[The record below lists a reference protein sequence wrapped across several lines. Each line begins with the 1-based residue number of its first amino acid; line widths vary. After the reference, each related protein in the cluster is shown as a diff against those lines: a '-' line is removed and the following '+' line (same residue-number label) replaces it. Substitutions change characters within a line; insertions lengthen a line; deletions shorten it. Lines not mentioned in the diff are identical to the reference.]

1 MRKICLVLAF
11 LLALTAV
18 GPVRTAA
25 AETVMRSEIALV
37 DVTVPETGRIV
48 LNPYGLPVEIDGET
62 TQEQIAS
69 QTMPITNN
77 GETPV
82 VVSASA
88 TGRISEHSSMAFA
101 AAPPPADGLE
111 KEIFMYAEF
120 QNEDGRWMN
129 GYKGRSNQVLITE
142 TASRTKEV
150 LTLDAGAGGV
160 FRLFGATAV
169 SPADPWSG
177 ADEVSVSFAFTFVP
191 VIEPAETASEEAEP
205 SETPAEPVETPD
217 EPVETTEVP
226 SETPAESNE
235 TTEEP
240 VETPAAPVET
250 PEEPVEPPVE
260 PSETPAEPVEP
271 PAEPTEPPEAPTETP
286 DEPVETPAEP
296 VETPEVPV
304 ESPEEPVVTV

>member
-1 MRKICLVLAF
+1 MRKFSLVLAF

-191 VIEPAETASEEAEP
+191 VIEPAETASEEEPSEEPAAEP
-205 SETPAEPVETPD
+205 SEEPSAEPSE
-217 EPVETTEVP
+217 EPATEPSEEPTTEPSDAPAGPSKEEEPSKAPEP
-226 SETPAESNE
+226 SEEP
-235 TTEEP
+235 TTEPSEEP
-240 VETPAAPVET
+240 VA
-250 PEEPVEPPVE
+250 E
-260 PSETPAEPVEP
+260 PSEEPLENENQDP
-271 PAEPTEPPEAPTETP
+271 APTDGE
-286 DEPVETPAEP
+286 ERVETDGDTDPDQP
-296 VETPEVPV
+296 ETGQL
-304 ESPEEPVVTV
+304 